1 MNNIIKLIVFSLILL
16 FGEENVSAC
25 VSVPVPASCTPNTL
39 TYCCGFGITN
49 VTFNTINNSTND
61 AVDGYTDSTCV
72 QTTVLQG
79 QTYLLS
85 IQTSASSTQNYAAWI
100 DFNNDGILN
109 DVTERIFTA
118 SSQMNTS
125 GNITIPA
132 GATLNTP
139 LRLRVSSDYDFSSAP
154 SSCADLDF
162 GQAEDYTVIINSNPN
177 PPVPIFIAS
186 PTVTCDGVV
195 CFTDQSLNIPT
206 GWLWNFGDGNTSF
219 QQNPCHTYT
228 VDGVYTVILTATN
241 ANGGNVDS
249 IVNYITVNS
258 AGQVLAAACYPAT
271 SAYCCGY
278 GITQV
283 DFNTISNLTL
293 DGIEGYQD
301 FSCTHSTTIT
311 EGNSYGLTVTTGVSN
326 PQDTRVWIDFN
337 NDGSFNN
344 TNELIMD
351 IQSTFNP
358 TLNMIIP
365 GGGVLNTPLRMRV
378 TSDVVGVAQSHCDA
392 NDFGQTEDYG
402 VVILSNTLP
411 PVSSFTANT
420 TTTCSDSICFTDLSN
435 GTPTGWLWNFG
446 DGNTSSLQNPCHYY
460 STPGFYTVSLVT
472 TNSFGTDSVWITNYI
487 NIDCSN
493 IDMPNNG
500 TNTYSACSGSL
511 RDNGGNG
518 NYSNNTDGV
527 VVLQPPGATQVNLI
541 FLFFDFVASNPGDTL
556 FIYDGP
562 SIFSPL
568 IAFYTGNATPSSIN
582 SSGGSLTI
590 RQKTDNFATDPG
602 FELFWSCTVG
612 IAENEKY
619 ADNII
624 IYPNPASELIK
635 IKSKTGQELDIEA
648 LNLYN
653 SVGQLVYQQYV
664 RNNNS
669 LAEIDISS
677 LPKGLYFLNISS
689 NKGVITKKINIQ

>member
-1 MNNIIKLIVFSLILL
+1 MKSVIKLITLSFILF
-16 FGEENVSAC
+16 FGEENVLAC
-25 VSVPVPASCTPNTL
+25 GSVPVPASCTPNTL

-61 AVDGYTDSTCV
+61 GVDGYTDSTCV
-72 QTTVLQG
+72 QTTVLEG

-100 DFNNDGILN
+100 DFNNDGMLN
-109 DVTERIFTA
+109 DVTERVFTA
-118 SSQMNTS
+118 SSQLNTS
-125 GNITIPA
+125 GNVTIPA
-132 GATLNTP
+132 GAVLNTP
-139 LRLRVSSDYDFSSAP
+139 LRLRVSADYDFSAAP
-154 SSCADLDF
+154 TSCGDLDF

-177 PPVPIFIAS
+177 PPTPVFTGS
-186 PTVTCDGVV
+186 PTTTCDGLV

-228 VDGVYTVILTATN
+228 ADGVYTVTLTATN

-249 IVNYITVNS
+249 IVNYITVNT
-258 AGQVLAAACYPAT
+258 AGQVAAASCSPAT

-278 GITQV
+278 GIYQV
-283 DFNTISNLTL
+283 DFNTISNMTI
-293 DGIEGYQD
+293 DGVEGYQD
-301 FSCTHSTTIT
+301 FSCSQSTTIT

-344 TNELIMD
+344 TNELVMD
-351 IQSTFNP
+351 VQSAFNP
-358 TLNMIIP
+358 TLNIIIP
-365 GGGVLNTPLRMRV
+365 GGAVLNTPLRMRV
-378 TSDVVGVAQSHCDA
+378 SSDVVGVAQSACDA

-402 VVILSNTLP
+402 VIIQPNTLP
-411 PVSSFTANT
+411 PVSNFTAT
-420 TTTCSDSICFTDLSN
+420 TTSTCSDTICFTDLSN
-435 GTPTGWLWNFG
+435 GTPTSWLWYFG
-446 DGNTSSLQNPCHYY
+446 DGNTSSSQNPCHYY
-460 STPGFYTVSLVT
+460 SAPGNYTVSLVT
-472 TNSFGTDSVWITNYI
+472 TNVFGMDSAWVTNYI
-487 NIDCSN
+487 NVDCSN

-500 TNTYSACSGSL
+500 TNIYTACSGLL
-511 RDNGGNG
+511 RDNGGSG

-527 VVLQPPGATQVNLI
+527 VVLQPTGASQVDLT

-562 SIFSPL
+562 SILSPL

-582 SSGGSLTI
+582 STGGSLTI

-612 IAENEKY
+612 IEQNENY
-619 ADNII
+619 IDNII
-624 IYPNPASELIK
+624 VYPNPATEVIK
-635 IKSKTGQELDIEA
+635 IKSKIDQELNIEE

-653 SVGQLVYQQYV
+653 SVGQLVFQKTV
-664 RNNNS
+664 RDNNS
-669 LAEIDISS
+669 IIEIDVS
-677 LPKGLYFLNISS
+677 LFPNGLYFLNISS
-689 NKGVITKKINIQ
+689 NKGITTKKINIQ